1 MRHTKIICTLG
12 PASRSPEVVEALV
25 RAGMDVARLNFSHG
39 TQGEHAKAVRLV
51 REAARRAGRPG
62 GILQDLQGPKMRVG
76 PVAAGAVELRAGASF
91 TLTTQAVPGDASCVS
106 TTYKDLARDVKPED
120 RILLNDGL
128 IELRVAQVEGEAVRC
143 QVVCGG
149 PLSSHKGI
157 NLPGVRVSAPALT
170 EKDREDLRFGLAQG
184 VDYVALSFVRR
195 AEDVEEAKRV
205 IREAGADAPVIAKL
219 ERPEAIDDL
228 GRVLETADG
237 VMVARG
243 DLGVELSPERVPVL
257 QKQIIEEANRAKSP
271 VITATQM
278 LESMTASPRP
288 TRAEAS
294 DVANAIFDGTDAV
307 MLSGETAVGRYP
319 VEAAEMMARIVD
331 EAERS
336 LLSRPAFIR
345 RRAGERTLTFP
356 EATAEA
362 ACLAAQD
369 LGARAIVAFTQSG
382 ATARLISKY
391 RPRCPVIGFTPPGR
405 VVGRMTLYW
414 GVLPRTLG
422 RVVGTDEMIA
432 RVDEALLREG
442 AVSRGDTLVI
452 VAGAPLNQRGGTNFM
467 NLHRVGEGEK

>member
-1 MRHTKIICTLG
+1 
-12 PASRSPEVVEALV
+12 
-25 RAGMDVARLNFSHG
+25 MDVARLNFSHG

-51 REAARRAGRPG
+51 REAARRAGRPV

-442 AVSRGDTLVI
+442 AVSRGDTL
-452 VAGAPLNQRGGTNFM
+452 
-467 NLHRVGEGEK
+467 

>member
-1 MRHTKIICTLG
+1 MRHTKIVCTLG
-12 PASRSPEVVEALV
+12 PASRSPEVIEALI
-25 RAGMDVARLNFSHG
+25 RGGMDVARLNFSHG
-39 TQGEHAKAVRLV
+39 THAEHAEVIDRVRA
-51 REAARRAGRPG
+51 AARRAGRPV
-62 GILQDLQGPKMRVG
+62 GILQDLQGPKIRIG
-76 PVAAGAVELRAGASF
+76 PVAAGVVELKAGAPFS
-91 TLTTQAVPGDASCVS
+91 LTTGDTPGDASCVS
-106 TTYKDLARDVKPED
+106 TTYEALVRDVKVGD

-128 IELRVAQVEGEAVRC
+128 IELRVVQVGRDAVRC

-149 PLSSHKGI
+149 LLSSHKGI
-157 NLPGVRVSAPALT
+157 NLPGVKVSAPALT
-170 EKDREDLRFGLAQG
+170 EKDREDLLFGVGQG
-184 VDYVALSFVRR
+184 VDYAALSFVRR
-195 AEDVEEAKRV
+195 AEDVEMARAV
-205 IREAGADAPVIAKL
+205 IREAGADVPVVAKL
-219 ERPEAIDDL
+219 ERPEAVDDL
-228 GRVLETADG
+228 ERILEAADG

-243 DLGVELSPERVPVL
+243 DLGVELPLERVPVL
-257 QKQIIEEANRAKSP
+257 QKRIIEEANRAETP

-278 LESMTASPRP
+278 LESMTVSPRP

-319 VEAAEMMARIVD
+319 VEAVEMMARIVD

-336 LLSRPAFIR
+336 LLSRPALR
-345 RRAGERTLTFP
+345 RRSGERRLTFP

-362 ACLAAQD
+362 ACLVAQD
-369 LGARAIVAFTQSG
+369 LRARAIVAFTQSG

-391 RPRCPVIGFTPPGR
+391 RPRCPVIGVTPHDR
-405 VVGRMTLYW
+405 IVGRMTLYW

-442 AVSRGDTLVI
+442 VVSRGDTLVI

-467 NLHRVGEGEK
+467 NLHRVGDVEEG